1 MTAAQETE
9 NDQLLN
15 TLTDSLRIMLVSLV
29 SGEPGEDAFNQAQ
42 DFLRE
47 HIVRVESDI
56 DLNMLM
62 FKLKDG
68 SVVDL
73 HLTREEA

>member
-1 MTAAQETE
+1 MTAATE

-29 SGEPGEDAFNQAQ
+29 NGEPCEDAFNQAQ
-42 DFLRE
+42 DFLQE

-62 FKLKDG
+62 FKLKDR
-68 SVVDL
+68 SVVDV
-73 HLTREEA
+73 HLTREEAL